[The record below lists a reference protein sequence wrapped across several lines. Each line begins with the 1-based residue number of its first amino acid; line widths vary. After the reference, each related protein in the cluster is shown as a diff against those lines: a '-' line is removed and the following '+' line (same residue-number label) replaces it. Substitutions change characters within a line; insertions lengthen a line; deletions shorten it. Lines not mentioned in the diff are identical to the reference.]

1 MAGRPAS
8 ALTKAR
14 IELIQAQRDGQ
25 ELKNAQLRG
34 ALVISEEV
42 ERRWSDILR
51 LMRAGLLALPSRVAQ
66 RLPHLTRG
74 DKTAIEDEIR
84 AILEEL
90 AAAGPEPGSGGAEA
104 APAAT
109 SEPWIEANLRLPEG
123 TSALPGPVKLW
134 PYQRGIADAIGDPEI
149 ERVTLVK
156 SVRVGFTTLL
166 SAAVGNFVANEP
178 CPVLCLLPTESDC
191 RDYVVSDI
199 EPLFEAS
206 VPLRGLLAI
215 EGNRSGDRSTIMNGG
230 LPVAV

>member
-1 MAGRPAS
+1 
-8 ALTKAR
+8 
-14 IELIQAQRDGQ
+14 
-25 ELKNAQLRG
+25 
-34 ALVISEEV
+34 
-42 ERRWSDILR
+42 
-51 LMRAGLLALPSRVAQ
+51 MRAGLLALPSRVAQ

-74 DKTAIEDEIR
+74 DKAAVEDEIR
-84 AILEEL
+84 AILEEPRLDLERVL
-90 AAAGPEPGSGGAEA
+90 AVLKPPPRLPLS
-104 APAAT
+104 T
-109 SEPWIEANLRLPEG
+109 WIEANLRLPEG

-206 VPLRGLLAI
+206 APLRGLLAI
-215 EGNRSGDRSTIMNGG
+215 EGNRSGDRSTIMHRRFCRWQPEDCCRQSAAQLETPHRQG
-230 LPVAV
+230 VVHR